1 MPHSTRSGPL
11 LSNLFKTLSI
21 VPKKVRSVRQSS
33 TSRAEREL
41 TNMFGKMTIG
51 KKTTRKRTGRKNRFT
66 HRKRKNNKTVKK

>member
-11 LSNLFKTLSI
+11 LSNLFKTMTL
-21 VPKKVRSVRQSS
+21 VPKKIRSVRQSP

-51 KKTTRKRTGRKNRFT
+51 KKTAKKRTGRKHRFT
-66 HRKRKNNKTVKK
+66 HRKRKTVKR